1 MIRRDDPAPEPGG
14 RDALARA
21 FRLERYGQLP
31 YILIIRDSDYSWSR
45 AIECPFPHKG
55 NERENM
61 SGRDIVTVK
70 LELKPEIEAA
80 LLAQA
85 HARGL
90 TLEAYL
96 DQVLQNATTAKRPA
110 GKKSLAQL
118 FAESPLKGLDLSFD
132 RNPDVGRPVKL

>member
-1 MIRRDDPAPEPGG
+1 M
-14 RDALARA
+14 L
-21 FRLERYGQLP
+21 
-31 YILIIRDSDYSWSR
+31 
-45 AIECPFPHKG
+45 
-55 NERENM
+55 
-61 SGRDIVTVK
+61 GRDIVTVK

-90 TLEAYL
+90 SLEAYL

-110 GKKSLAQL
+110 GRKSLAQL

-132 RNPDVGRPVKL
+132 RNPDMGRPVKL